1 MLTKTCKENLIDS
14 DLIFDTL
21 NGLETRLKAK
31 IPTGTIS
38 NITHKELN
46 TAALEFL
53 YLFSCSEMSRAWTL
67 FYQDLFERKAPD
79 QILLTLNRI
88 LKGRR
93 TLIKNDMENIAENI
107 FQEFKSSILNANGRQ
122 NSRSG
127 ISLTSKKYIN
137 HPVHI
142 INEKKKFS
150 PSAFIPFCEFGG
162 IMTAMGVKI
171 EGFHIPVCSTFQAK
185 IFNDQLCYEVDLNK
199 YSDKNNIEKQLQA
212 GFYFLMDYNEDRQVT
227 FDHIIG
233 EEREFNLATSL
244 ANADHHNQASIYL
257 NTVGKIN

>member
-46 TAALEFL
+46 IAALEFL

-107 FQEFKSSILNANGRQ
+107 FQEFKSSSILNANGRQ

-142 INEKKKFS
+142 INEKAKLS

-199 YSDKNNIEKQLQA
+199 FKNENNIKNQLKL
-212 GFYFLMDYNEDRQVT
+212 GLSFLMDYNEDRQITLNQTYEKVME
-227 FDHIIG
+227 DGLVRRIMK
-233 EEREFNLATSL
+233 FN
-244 ANADHHNQASIYL
+244 DNQQAFIYL
-257 NTVGKIN
+257 NTIGNY